1 MLKEESINSLEIKHF
16 RCRDVAK
23 WVNEDLLRE
32 TVVERGK
39 GNSVECIRLWLIKC
53 GCKLEPYKTSMAV
66 DGHERLDVI
75 KQRERSLEVSHQL
88 NLNNEKEKS
97 ENIFQ
102 SELKPLEDKES
113 EVDKIMN
120 LSARGAFTDFKWNKS
135 DFEHQ
140 MTLLDEV
147 LKVMFKGDELKEARV
162 IIHTLIEK
170 YGMNVGISQRGL
182 RDMVEA
188 VELNKSK
195 EDSIKAFK
203 EFVRDWANEIE
214 ESIRFMSYR

>member
-1 MLKEESINSLEIKHF
+1 MAIDRIVVTPSSQAHSELLSYWSRLEGRSISSLCSSLLEEAVYKAMESGRANKTA
-16 RCRDVAK
+16 V
-23 WVNEDLLRE
+23 
-32 TVVERGK
+32 
-39 GNSVECIRLWLIKC
+39 
-53 GCKLEPYKTSMAV
+53 KLME
-66 DGHERLDVI
+66 DVI

-195 EDSIKAFK
+195 EDSMKAFK

-214 ESIRFMSYR
+214 ESIRFMSYRYFEVQK